1 MSSDGTERL
10 RAEILSP
17 EESLRQRVP
26 YLTPAPGHHGLFGT
40 LNGLATRRGWERL
53 RRTVEAQEG
62 AVLAYVRLADARVA
76 WELAKT
82 RMDPNNLAALKRA
95 EEAKVLA
102 ERAEQ
107 EYRLAEAEAKIE
119 DFDKRREIEKLEHE
133 LKLKELKEKLY
144 GKPVEAPPQPE
155 KTVEEKLIDLAKKTA
170 ELMKEWEDRKAA
182 PDYSEA
188 EEAAFRARESFLLDE
203 IERLRERGG

>member
-1 MSSDGTERL
+1 MSSHDTDRL

-40 LNGLATRRGWERL
+40 LNGVATRLGWDRL

-62 AVLAYVRLADARVA
+62 AVLAYVKLARAREA
-76 WELAKT
+76 WEIAKT
-82 RMDPNNLAALKRA
+82 RMDANNLEALKRA
-95 EEAKVLA
+95 AEAKVLA

-107 EYRLAEAEAKIE
+107 EYRLAEAHAKIE

-144 GKPVEAPPQPE
+144 GKPVEAPSQPE
-155 KTVEEKLIDLAKKTA
+155 KTVEEQMIALTKKA
-170 ELMKEWEDRKAA
+170 AALMKEWNDRKAA
-182 PDYSEA
+182 PDFSEA
-188 EEAAFRARESFLLDE
+188 EDDVFMAREAMIKDA
-203 IERLRERGG
+203 IERLRERAG